1 MYMKL
6 LFFYTLIMNSQE
18 EKAKNLIEKSHQKI

>member
-6 LFFYTLIMNSQE
+6 LFFCSLILNSQE
-18 EKAKNLIEKSHQKI
+18 EKAKNLNEKSHQKV